1 MNKELLK
8 EYLSGRY
15 QGWSSFLD
23 NVIFPIFGQEDFE
36 DGFEAELLNSQPER
50 RELAQATGIH
60 SIKQVG
66 KIYVGVEPLQIFDVT
81 VSDRVMM
88 ERNRVNIQRLI
99 RTVMDQ
105 FSCAFMLFHYEDD
118 TRWDW
123 RFTYCRKSGNKE
135 ESTDSKRYTFL
146 LGPGQSCRTATD
158 NFMELYDKRDSL
170 EIKDIED
177 AFNVEALSKEF
188 FGKYK
193 AQYEAFVSY
202 MIKPDNGMRQN
213 FIDTDFD
220 HTGMTAD
227 KIRDR
232 EEKPIRDYVK
242 KLLGRIVFLHFL
254 QKKGWLGV
262 PAGKEW
268 GEGDHNFM
276 LHLFENASEEQKEN
290 FLDDIL
296 EDLFAKGL
304 DCNRSDRG
312 DLYDTKVEGFRNH
325 RIPYLNGG
333 LFERDNLDEKTVCFP
348 SNYFKDLL
356 TMLSQYNF
364 TIDENDPNDAEVGVD
379 PEMLGRIFE
388 NLLEDNKDKGAF
400 YTPKEIVQYMCRES
414 LIAYLQ
420 TDQREEDKEPIR
432 QFVTTHDVESLGELK
447 EEIEQKLIDVKICDP
462 AIGSGAFPM
471 GLLRELFLCRSAIE
485 PNIVEKAA
493 DIKRH
498 IIQNNIYGVDIERG
512 AVEIARLRFWLAL
525 IVEEK
530 SPEVLPNLDFKIMQ
544 GNSLLESYEGIDLSK
559 LATTSDVQIYEPQ
572 RNLFGELESPQ
583 MRIIFDQTDKLKEF
597 QANLDLYFEITAHE
611 ERTCLRKSIEDYVRY
626 IIAYT
631 LDIHRQAEE
640 TKIRQISS
648 STTFTE
654 KQKKAI
660 AGAEANIVHF
670 NEMIENVENMESP
683 NSQFFLWHTW
693 FHDVFSRPSKEG
705 FDIVIGNPP
714 YISAPTQIAST
725 ELNDQRQ
732 RIVASNKYKS
742 LNEKWDLYI
751 PFIELGLQLLCANG
765 AFSMIVPYP
774 LTNQKYGK
782 KLRKMITEEYCLL
795 EITDLNGTKIFEN
808 ATVSNCIPF
817 VQNCLPKDEL
827 RITHF
832 CEDKTIREVLRKSPD
847 SLKQDEKN
855 YIWNLT
861 REERTSIRFANMN
874 MLGDFCYI
882 SVGMVLNASENTEKG
897 AFKKED
903 LISDIYDE
911 IHSRK
916 YIEAKDID
924 KYQVKRVRYLEWNT
938 ERCPDKLRRPTF
950 RELYDCPK
958 LLINRLGLLKVY
970 LDVDTHFL
978 HSDSMFCAVLW
989 KDLEDINNKSIS
1001 SSIKK
1006 FSKYNRTEMETL
1018 SGKVDLYYLLAI
1030 LNSSIADELL
1040 ADQRGGDYHIYPE
1053 HIRNLPIPLP
1063 EKEVQKNIGN
1073 IAKEIL
1079 QRRKVNADYSDLQE
1093 ELDKMVALLYQ

>member
-36 DGFEAELLNSQPER
+36 DGFEAELLDSQPER

-158 NFMELYDKRDSL
+158 NFMGLYDKRDSL

-544 GNSLLESYEGIDLSK
+544 GNSLLEQYKGADLS
-559 LATTSDVQIYEPQ
+559 TMTE
-572 RNLFGELESPQ
+572 N
-583 MRIIFDQTDKLKEF
+583 KLKSGQGITLFDNILDVYRMQLREKLTEYYACPVHDKKVQLRRDIADIVKQQLIEQGIRIDF
-597 QANLDLYFEITAHE
+597 EDLDFSAN
-611 ERTCLRKSIEDYVRY
+611 
-626 IIAYT
+626 
-631 LDIHRQAEE
+631 
-640 TKIRQISS
+640 
-648 STTFTE
+648 
-654 KQKKAI
+654 
-660 AGAEANIVHF
+660 N
-670 NEMIENVENMESP
+670 
-683 NSQFFLWHTW
+683 QFFLWHTW

-714 YISAPTQIAST
+714 YGA
-725 ELNDQRQ
+725 
-732 RIVASNKYKS
+732 KYDNQTRSYYKNSYVTAKS
-742 LNEKWDLYI
+742 IQGVQKGSLDTYTL
-751 PFIELGLQLLCANG
+751 FIELGYNLLRQDGCFAYIIPI
-765 AFSMIVPYP
+765 S
-774 LTNQKYGK
+774 LTSSDSLTGVHRILMNNCNTIHISSYAVRPKPV
-782 KLRKMITEEYCLL
+782 
-795 EITDLNGTKIFEN
+795 FEN
-808 ATVSNCIPF
+808 AFVNTSILLFQKTKTPCKHLYSTKMHRRGSEFDLQKLIDNLQFVDVKGQTLYGRIP
-817 VQNCLPKDEL
+817 KIGSE
-827 RITHF
+827 I
-832 CEDKTIREVLRKSPD
+832 EKTILNKLFKQTKLGSFMKTSGSPIIYRYAGGRYFKVVTNYSNASSAERTIYFANKKIADAVGCILSSNLSFWFYQIFSDNLNWKTYEIENFTIPQLSTENVEYLDRLYSRYLTDIETKANIRTTSGD
-847 SLKQDEKN
+847 SSYNVDSFKEYKIVRSKAIIDEIDDYICPLYGLTQEETDFIKN
-855 YIWNLT
+855 Y
-861 REERTSIRFANMN
+861 E
-874 MLGDFCYI
+874 
-882 SVGMVLNASENTEKG
+882 
-897 AFKKED
+897 
-903 LISDIYDE
+903 
-911 IHSRK
+911 
-916 YIEAKDID
+916 
-924 KYQVKRVRYLEWNT
+924 LE
-938 ERCPDKLRRPTF
+938 F
-950 RELYDCPK
+950 R
-958 LLINRLGLLKVY
+958 
-970 LDVDTHFL
+970 
-978 HSDSMFCAVLW
+978 
-989 KDLEDINNKSIS
+989 
-1001 SSIKK
+1001 
-1006 FSKYNRTEMETL
+1006 
-1018 SGKVDLYYLLAI
+1018 LAG
-1030 LNSSIADELL
+1030 E
-1040 ADQRGGDYHIYPE
+1040 
-1053 HIRNLPIPLP
+1053 
-1063 EKEVQKNIGN
+1063 
-1073 IAKEIL
+1073 
-1079 QRRKVNADYSDLQE
+1079 
-1093 ELDKMVALLYQ
+1093 